1 MPLDGHGERKYVRGT
16 RLDSSAG
23 LGWRGVLAERW
34 RHGAGPLPAIE
45 PRETEIVLLTRGRLA
60 VRRRGDGRLQ
70 RAAAVPG
77 TVWLCPAGIR
87 EDMIHLYGDIE
98 ESLHIY
104 LPDAT
109 LAAVALEDLD
119 ADPARLALRYGGGF
133 PDPTI
138 ERLGHAVLA
147 DLRRPGPEGALRT
160 EYLAHAL
167 AAHILQ
173 RHAVDRQAGKAPAS
187 ARGALDPRRQRR
199 VLDHIADNLS
209 GDLGLEQLAATACLS
224 RYHFARAFKAAF
236 GCPPYRYVMA
246 RRLERAQLMLRH
258 GGLPLKDIAQ
268 ACGFGSTAQLSRA
281 FSQANGHPPAAWRD
295 AIRSESG
302 TGSVAATGS
311 TAFQHGEA
319 VQYRPQDGRHLPAG
333 DAVARK
339 GGADP
344 VRHL

>member
-1 MPLDGHGERKYVRGT
+1 MPLDGHGERKYVHGT

-23 LGWRGVLAERW
+23 LGWRGILAERW
-34 RHGAGPLPAIE
+34 RHCAGSLPAIE

-70 RAAAVPG
+70 RSTAVPG

-87 EDMIHLYGDIE
+87 EDMIHLYDDIE

-119 ADPARLALRYGGGF
+119 ADPARLTLRYDGGF
-133 PDPTI
+133 PDPAI
-138 ERLGHAVLA
+138 ERLGRAVLA
-147 DLRRPGPEGALRT
+147 DLRRPGPEGAMRT
-160 EYLAHAL
+160 EYLAHVL
-167 AAHILQ
+167 AAHLLQ
-173 RHAVDRQAGKAPAS
+173 HHAAGRPAG
-187 ARGALDPRRQRR
+187 AVLERANGALDARRQRR

-236 GCPPYRYVMA
+236 GCPPYRYVIA
-246 RRLERAQLMLRH
+246 RRLERARLMLRH
-258 GGLPLKDIAQ
+258 GRLPLKDIAT
-268 ACGFGSTAQLSRA
+268 ACGFASTAQLSRA
-281 FSQANGHPPAAWRD
+281 FSQAHGQPPATWRD
-295 AIRSESG
+295 AMLSEARADAF
-302 TGSVAATGS
+302 AALESAAFERGK
-311 TAFQHGEA
+311 AFQH
-319 VQYRPQDGRHLPAG
+319 RPQDGLHLPAR
-333 DAVARK
+333 DPVAAKDR
-339 GGADP
+339 ADP